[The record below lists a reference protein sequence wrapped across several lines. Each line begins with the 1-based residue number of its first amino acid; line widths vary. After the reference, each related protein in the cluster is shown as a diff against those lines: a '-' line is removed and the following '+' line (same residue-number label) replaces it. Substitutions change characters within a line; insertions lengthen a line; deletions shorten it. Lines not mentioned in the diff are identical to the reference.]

1 MVYQYVAYNES
12 GKIVKGKLS
21 AASEEAATDLLS
33 YAGYQAINL
42 KLLVP
47 FLSLGLDKLLA
58 SLFPIKPAE
67 VILFYREL
75 ALLLES
81 GIDIITSLELL
92 QGQASSRTLKRV
104 WGEIISDLRSGN
116 QLSAALSKHPEIFPP
131 IYCQLLSIGEQ
142 SGDLE
147 TILNQMADY
156 MEKEIEAT
164 KKIKN
169 ALMMPAITAIVT
181 IVVIGVLVLFV
192 LPTFGNLYSSL
203 GVELPLSTKIL
214 LTASSQLKNYWSY
227 LLLAVFIAAGL
238 AYIYNKTPSGR
249 YKRARLSLSLPLVG
263 RINHLN
269 ELARY
274 CRSMSLL
281 LRAGLPLTEVIPLVA
296 RGTANIAMAKALT
309 DVQQGMVKGEGLSLP
324 MAKNDLFLPMMV
336 QMVKVGEE
344 TGNLDTTL
352 MAVARTYEAEAEDK
366 TRSLIAL
373 IQPAMTLIIG
383 LVIGLIALSLT
394 SAMYS
399 MYGQEF

>member
-1 MVYQYVAYNES
+1 MVYQYVAYNEG
-12 GKIVKGKLS
+12 GKVIKGKLS

-42 KLLVP
+42 KPFVP

-58 SLFPIKPAE
+58 SLLPVKPAE

-104 WGEIISDLRSGN
+104 WGEVISDLRSGN
-116 QLSAALSKHPEIFPP
+116 QLSAALGKHPEVFPSV
-131 IYCQLLSIGEQ
+131 YCRLLGIGEQ

-147 TILNQMADY
+147 TILRQIADY
-156 MEKEIEAT
+156 MEKEIDAT

-169 ALMMPAITAIVT
+169 ALMYPVITAIVT
-181 IVVIGVLVLFV
+181 IVVIGILVIVV
-192 LPTFGNLYSSL
+192 LPTFGSLYSSL
-203 GVELPLSTKIL
+203 GVELPLSTRIL
-214 LTASSQLKNYWSY
+214 LTASSKFQSYWSY
-227 LLLAVFIAAGL
+227 LLLAVLVAAGL
-238 AYIYNKTPSGR
+238 AYIYGKTPGGK
-249 YKRARLSLSLPLVG
+249 YKRAKLSLSLPIVG
-263 RINHLN
+263 RVNHLN

-274 CRSMSLL
+274 SRSMSLL
-281 LRAGLPLTEVIPLVA
+281 LRAGLPLTEVMPLVIQ
-296 RGTANIAMAKALT
+296 GTSNKAIAKALM
-309 DVQQGMVKGEGLSLP
+309 DVQQGMVKGEGLSQP
-324 MAKNDLFLPMMV
+324 MTKNNLFLPMMV
-336 QMVKVGEE
+336 QMVRVGEE
-344 TGNLDTTL
+344 TGKLDTTL
-352 MAVARTYEAEAEDK
+352 LAVARNYEAEAEDR

-383 LVIGLIALSLT
+383 LIIGLIALSLS

-399 MYGQEF
+399 IYGQGF

>member
-92 QGQASSRTLKRV
+92 QGQASSHTLKRV

-214 LTASSQLKNYWSY
+214 LTASSQFKNYWSY
-227 LLLAVFIAAGL
+227 LLLAAFIAAGL

-366 TRSLIAL
+366 TRSLITL